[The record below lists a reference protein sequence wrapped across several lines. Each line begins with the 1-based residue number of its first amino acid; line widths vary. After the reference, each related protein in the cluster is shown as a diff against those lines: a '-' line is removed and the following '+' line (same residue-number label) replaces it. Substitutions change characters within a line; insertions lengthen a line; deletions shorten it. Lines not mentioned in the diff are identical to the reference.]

1 MSCSIIDKNLIDDLS
16 SYTLSETPQ
25 ELKIIFD
32 SKQVSLPATES
43 IVDISQF
50 KSLITLQPNYITE
63 YWQPIFINTDNSQ
76 IQTKKVNRNF
86 TAIVDK
92 LGIENFLSFKPQFD
106 NWTTDRNMSVD
117 WLLTDD
123 NFVFKPIYGLLGWIR
138 SPKIYK
144 LLDAPINT
152 VFTVTTGF
160 SATSLSGQDFDFGVG
175 NKLVKYNSDIIINL
189 SSSNDSNKFFNI
201 SNIKAT
207 NLIVD
212 YTSPI
217 PDHNVQLYISDGDLF
232 SYFLNSS
239 IQSRS
244 YTKGEFNRP
253 SLSYLSPTLWSDY
266 QHIYNIL
273 TRNLGQQ
280 LQESQYLWLS
290 KITSFLSTHP
300 IRDRITQEI
309 FSTTDIKDFLIE
321 LINIQ
326 PFSPQSEIG
335 ALNTLNKNIF
345 TLPTFTNILNDYS
358 YNNYRDGFINTKA
371 DLFSK
376 LISKYSPYI
385 LINSNAALKY
395 TGKLDSPNI
404 YFNQVLTCHCNK
416 LLENNVISNDMSLE
430 LSSDSDESYSLQTNF
445 TKNQSE
451 YDIVV
456 KSATQTKK
464 YNIPLY
470 DVAKD
475 FPLYH
480 VDKPISFSAGP
491 DIYIPVVAHANSC
504 GVPQEFNGFDFAPN
518 TNRITTAQAIQWP
531 KYKIEQDTLTDIL
544 DLESYIAFYDIEAI
558 SYKWELIS
566 GPTNGIKLTNVD
578 QLEVELSFTTFGKF
592 TLQLTVTL
600 DTLSF
605 LDTIDIYVVN
615 KTGCNVG
622 LDSEGMVT
630 FKERVPKFDPVTQQR
645 IGSDIVDNAESYI
658 DNDNFLIGQ
667 PSPVNFNRNRDGI
680 LENYL
685 DYRNTDPIII
695 PNDRNICKVPHILEL
710 MFSKYGAISILKTN
724 SYYNLQSRVI
734 LANDDGQRNAPGYV
748 GRLDTTARFNKFFYD
763 PIQSISDS
771 PSNLTIKYTNNNT
784 IMKLF
789 RITLEK
795 LRDNTTGRCKTIYQN
810 LLYQTTTASTQVDTK
825 GEQVTRYDRD
835 IPGQTNVFLRYKF
848 DPATRTA
855 ERNGDQELHAMPEL
869 SDFGIDLKPFGGRS
883 NLFDIHVPNITITDI
898 ALPKTKTD
906 IVKGHPIDQE
916 PIICHLREAEIFCSS
931 NDKYSYDASNPNIKW
946 LKGTYHPGL
955 GFLTNTNNQEY
966 HNKTSSLKFNPGNKT
981 TFVFKGPG
989 FYSAL
994 RGNTKNA
1001 SGISVSNP
1009 SYDFTKVAGGNGNS
1023 LEKLIDT
1030 KDLDDIDIHHGY
1042 RNMGGQ
1048 LGRLSKDHLLYDE
1061 YSGSYGA
1068 YSHTMRGRRLSI
1080 SDRIQGS
1087 NLLFSRIRNL
1097 EVKLNFLN
1105 QINLKNVA
1113 IWITFN
1119 TCAYVTDRVSPEEAG
1134 DPSDAD
1140 PQAPAFK
1147 NDPFFPLTDLSAN
1160 NNPIISNINWKYQ
1173 ALKNGKKQMDPKLF
1187 TTHTKIAQYL
1197 SDLQQYHKTQP
1208 GSYTLYLLNREHVD
1222 SNSTD
1227 TTLHFSDRFSKNLVP
1242 RNMNGDGHISPNQY
1256 VNTSNTIKLQPTL
1269 CIPDF
1274 INVDTD
1280 KYATA
1285 LKNNDMFLAVNN
1297 FIKFF
1302 NQPMFMG
1309 TTTETDPPGTIPKP
1323 NSSFGVTLH
1332 IEVFDDYDMVNLDT
1346 ISNLAIKTDNNPT
1359 PNKQIADSIF
1369 NSLCSWE
1376 IIVHTDT
1383 DTFADTDNLGKI
1395 HYGWEPYI
1403 PGYNFISAD
1412 PAIKSKIPPTVI
1424 DAPNTR
1430 LNDFSPCYYDANID
1444 KQITPLRRPSDL
1456 RFPSEAILLGLAALS
1471 IGIGMGGLIGLSV
1484 GFGLFMNALSAI
1496 SRFLSSIRLQERQEQ
1511 LARAFVKSVYTDRG
1525 YGGPDKIL
1533 LDVGI
1538 NKPFVYNL
1546 EAAIYKYSNTPLLRK
1561 KVRKY
1566 IKTNLVD
1573 PLKKFTVNDIK
1584 ELSDLVTPNTFADTS
1599 ALDLPSSPV
1608 IAQNPAEGPQ
1618 GTKGLKINDDTYVK
1632 SDSLVAYENN
1642 IYVTSTGNWELLNNT
1657 NIPISTLCENNLLA
1671 LNLDSLN
1678 KMSIVPGNRAYN
1690 YFNSGQYVT
1699 TDGEDRY
1706 DIVAKGKI
1714 IKNNQE
1720 YTILQFADNRPNAGS
1735 EIYLPDNI
1743 NSHIL
1748 VWTDY
1753 EPNKD
1758 NNNLVATSAMSHIF
1772 PKGTYGAGT
1781 PLINSSI
1788 LTHQLTQNSI
1798 PTIYDI
1804 FNNQHCNVKPT
1815 NRVTIYAADTAYA
1828 TMHEYDTVDPTFA
1841 YNLGVTDAPEV
1852 LQGLPEPLS
1861 HQLTAG
1867 YSYNIANIVDNNYMR
1882 KSSSF
1887 KHIKA
1892 ENDSSEIK
1900 FSHLLNNI
1908 HNYGSDNFNIVEL
1921 DNPTFTGI
1929 SNSGYIVVEND
1940 YDVGYSIGLRSQN
1953 YGGTIPEVLDGT
1965 LKNDPDVVY
1974 DNDALSNIMS
1984 RLRYLDSKGNAE
1996 AKLYSNMS
2004 ISQLTEVYES
2014 LNDDDID
2021 CDVNNTKPGCFKR
2034 QAKDQ
2039 LSRLHSEKNQLLN
2052 VLDRIGII
2060 YSNTYNIIYNS
2071 LRSDVIPH
2079 KIIYIEYDEEQTP
2092 ITIHESND
2100 IDRYWI
2106 NIDPEQQCK
2115 TSRDSSIKILVE
2127 AKYICF
2133 PTSSVVAGELGVIP
2147 TLDRDAQNICPSE
2160 AVDIS
2165 NDALSFDSGGN
2176 VFTYTF
2182 SDQEINRQKQRYSD
2196 KYGIPPSAWIL
2207 EPVIFPG
2214 PTVAGGGYTAT
2225 RSFFIRPGTNSTD
2238 ILVEVQE
2245 KYLTLSKEYFEE
2257 FIGSDN
2263 FSESF
2268 YEFAGKVKDI
2278 IPSSILNSTN
2288 LACRSRVIPRK
2299 LKKLDTHYDRFKV
2312 DFHGNLVRTLPD
2324 RGPGGPFT
2332 NVLGLWHCISTENK
2346 KYVTVPDYF
2355 KIKNEMI
2362 YRAYFGSID
2371 NLEHVSDYEDSLDP
2385 FEWIPYEYHPPF
2397 ADEQ

>member
-1 MSCSIIDKNLIDDLS
+1 MSCTIIDKNLIDDLS

-32 SKQVSLPATES
+32 SKQVPLPATES

-273 TRNLGQQ
+273 TKNLGQSFT
-280 LQESQYLWLS
+280 ESQYLWLS
-290 KITSFLSTHP
+290 KIASFLSTHP
-300 IRDRITQEI
+300 IRDRVTQEI
-309 FSTTDIKDFLIE
+309 FSATDIKDFLVE
-321 LINIQ
+321 LINTQ
-326 PFSPQSEIG
+326 PFSPQSEIE
-335 ALNTLNKNIF
+335 ALNTLNNNIF
-345 TLPTFTNILNDYS
+345 TLPIFTNILNDYS

-376 LISKYSPYI
+376 LINKYSPYI
-385 LINSNAALKY
+385 LINNNATVTY
-395 TGKLDSPNI
+395 SGKLDNPHI
-404 YFNQVLTCHCNK
+404 YFNQVLTCHCDK
-416 LLENNVISNDMSLE
+416 SLQDSVISNDMSFE
-430 LSSDSDESYSLQTNF
+430 LSSNSNESYSLQTNF
-445 TKNQSE
+445 INNQSE

-456 KSATQTKK
+456 KSTEQTKK

-475 FPLYH
+475 FPLYRI
-480 VDKPISFSAGP
+480 DKPVAFSAGP
-491 DIYIPVVAHANSC
+491 DIYIPIVANANSC
-504 GVPQEFNGFDFAPN
+504 GIPKKLNGFDFAPSL
-518 TNRITTAQAIQWP
+518 NRITSVQAIQWT
-531 KYKIEQDTLTDIL
+531 KYKIEQQTLDSIL
-544 DLESYIAFYDIEAI
+544 NIQENIPFYDIESI
-558 SYKWELIS
+558 SYSWELIS
-566 GPTNGIKLTNVD
+566 GPAEGIKLTNVD
-578 QLEVELSFTTFGKF
+578 KLEIELEFSTFGKF

-605 LDTIDIYVVN
+605 LDTVDIYVVN

-622 LDSEGMVT
+622 IDAEGLVA
-630 FKERVPKFDPVTQQR
+630 FKKEVPIIDPVTNEQT
-645 IGSDIVDNAESYI
+645 GLEIVDNADSYI
-658 DNDNFLIGQ
+658 SDGDFL
-667 PSPVNFNRNRDGI
+667 PSQTSPASFNRNRAGV
-680 LENYL
+680 LENFL
-685 DYRNTDPIII
+685 DYRNIDAIII
-695 PNDRNICKVPHILEL
+695 PNDRNICKVPNILEL
-710 MFSKYGAISILKTN
+710 LFSKYGAISIVKTN

-763 PIQSISDS
+763 PIKSISDS
-771 PSNLTIKYTNNNT
+771 NSNLTLRYSANNT
-784 IMKLF
+784 VMKLF

-795 LRDNTTGRCKTIYQN
+795 LRDKTTGRCKTIYQN
-810 LLYQTTTASTQVDTK
+810 LLYQTTTASVQADTK

-835 IPGQTNVFLRYKF
+835 IPGQSNTFLRYKF
-848 DPATRTA
+848 DTTTRTA
-855 ERNGDQELHAMPEL
+855 IRDGDQELHPMPEL
-869 SDFGIDLKPFGGRS
+869 SDFGIDLKPFGGRQ
-883 NLFDIHVPNITITDI
+883 NPFDIHIPGIDVTDI
-898 ALPKTKTD
+898 ALPKTKKD

-916 PIICHLREAEIFCSS
+916 PIICHLREAEIFCDTRP
-931 NDKYSYDASNPNIKW
+931 NFDYDASNPNTKW
-946 LKGTYHPGL
+946 LKGTYHPGI
-955 GFLTNTNNQEY
+955 GFLTNTKNQTY

-989 FYSAL
+989 FYSTL
-994 RGNTKNA
+994 RGETTSSSA
-1001 SGISVSNP
+1001 ISVSNP
-1009 SYDFTKVAGGNGNS
+1009 SYDVIREEAGNGQS
-1023 LEKLIDT
+1023 VEKLVDT

-1061 YSGSYGA
+1061 YSGSYGT

-1080 SDRIQGS
+1080 TDRIQGS

-1097 EVKLNFLN
+1097 EVKLNLLN
-1105 QINLKNVA
+1105 QINLKNTA
-1113 IWITFN
+1113 IWITF
-1119 TCAYVTDRVSPEEAG
+1119 TPCQHVTSRVIPEDEG
-1134 DPSDAD
+1134 LDPADAD
-1140 PQAPAFK
+1140 PQGPSFK
-1147 NDPFFPLTDLSAN
+1147 NDPFFPLTNLSRT
-1160 NNPIISNINWKYQ
+1160 NNPIISNIDWSYQ
-1173 ALKNGKKQMDPKLF
+1173 PLKDGKKQRDPTAFISHL
-1187 TTHTKIAQYL
+1187 KIGKYL
-1197 SDLQQYHKTQP
+1197 SDLQQYNSTQP

-1222 SNSTD
+1222 ANSTD
-1227 TTLHFSDRFSKNLVP
+1227 TTLHFSDRFAKNLVA
-1242 RNMNGDGHISPNQY
+1242 RNTNSDSSISPNQS
-1256 VNTSNTIKLQPTL
+1256 VNISNYIRLQPTL
-1269 CIPDF
+1269 CMPDF
-1274 INVDTD
+1274 IYNDTD
-1280 KYATA
+1280 QYVTA
-1285 LKNNDMFLAVNN
+1285 IKNNDIFLAVNS

-1302 NQPMFMG
+1302 NQPMFVG
-1309 TTTETDPPGTIPKP
+1309 ATKETDPPGTIEKP
-1323 NSSFGVTLH
+1323 NSSFTVTLN

-1376 IIVHTDT
+1376 IIVHTDA
-1383 DTFADTDNLGKI
+1383 DTFQDTDNLGKI
-1395 HYGWEPYI
+1395 DYGWEPHI

-1412 PAIKSKIPPTVI
+1412 PAIKSKIPPTVV

-1471 IGIGMGGLIGLSV
+1471 LGAGMGGLIGLSV

-1538 NKPFVYNL
+1538 NQPFLYNL
-1546 EAAIYKYSNTPLLRK
+1546 EAAIYKYSNTPILRK

-1566 IKTNLVD
+1566 IKTSLIN
-1573 PLKKFTVNDIK
+1573 PLKKFTVNDVSQ
-1584 ELSDLVTPNTFADTS
+1584 LLDLFSPSSFDSTSDLSIVDNIPN
-1599 ALDLPSSPV
+1599 
-1608 IAQNPAEGPQ
+1608 
-1618 GTKGLKINDDTYVK
+1618 GLKINPDVNVK
-1632 SDSLVAYENN
+1632 NDSLVLYNNN
-1642 IYVTSTGNWELLNNT
+1642 IYVTSTGNWQLLTND
-1657 NIPISTLCENNLLA
+1657 NIPISTLCENNVLSLD
-1671 LNLDSLN
+1671 LNNLN
-1678 KMSIVPGNRAYN
+1678 KMSLIPGNRAYN
-1690 YFNSGQYVT
+1690 YFSSGQYVT
-1699 TDGEDRY
+1699 TDGNDRY
-1706 DIVAKGKI
+1706 DIVRKGRI
-1714 IKNNQE
+1714 IKNNYE
-1720 YTILQFADNRPNAGS
+1720 YTVLQFADNRPNAGS
-1735 EIYLPDNI
+1735 EIYLPDDI
-1743 NSHIL
+1743 NTHIL
-1748 VWTDY
+1748 VWTDN
-1753 EPNKD
+1753 EPNKH
-1758 NNNLVATSAMSHIF
+1758 NNNLITTSAMPHIF
-1772 PKGTYGAGT
+1772 PRGTYGAGS

-1788 LTHQLTQNSI
+1788 LTHQLTQNSV

-1804 FNNQHCNVKPT
+1804 FNNQECNIKPSNRVSIYPT
-1815 NRVTIYAADTAYA
+1815 NTDYPI
-1828 TMHEYDTVDPTFA
+1828 MHEYTAVDPNFA
-1841 YNLGVTDAPEV
+1841 YNLGVKDAPDV

-1867 YSYNIANIVDNNYMR
+1867 YSYNISNIVDNNYIK

-1887 KHIKA
+1887 QHIKA
-1892 ENDSSEIK
+1892 ENDGSEIK

-1929 SNSGYIVVEND
+1929 PNSGYIVVEND
-1940 YDVGYSIGLRSQN
+1940 YDLGYSIGLRSQN
-1953 YGGTIPEVLDGT
+1953 YGGTIPEIIDGT
-1965 LKNDPDVVY
+1965 VKNDPNVLY

-1984 RLRYLDSKGNAE
+1984 RLRYLDSKGNPE

-2004 ISQLTEVYES
+2004 IAQLTKVYES
-2014 LNDDDID
+2014 LNDDDIN
-2021 CDVNNTKPGCFKR
+2021 CDSNNTKPGCFKR

-2039 LSRLHSEKNQLLN
+2039 LSRLYSEKNQLLN
-2052 VLDRIGII
+2052 LLNRIGII
-2060 YSNTYNIIYNS
+2060 HSNTYNIIYNP
-2071 LRSDVIPH
+2071 LRPDAIPH

-2160 AVDIS
+2160 VGDGNS
-2165 NDALSFDSGGN
+2165 DALSFDSAGN

-2182 SDQEINRQKQRYSD
+2182 SDQEINRQKQRYLQ
-2196 KYGIPPSAWIL
+2196 KYGIPLSAWIS
-2207 EPVIFPG
+2207 EPVVFPG
-2214 PTVAGGGYTAT
+2214 PTVAGGGSTAT

-2238 ILVEVQE
+2238 ILVEVEE
-2245 KYLTLSKEYFEE
+2245 KYLILSKEYFAE
-2257 FIGSDN
+2257 FIGGEN
-2263 FSESF
+2263 FGESF
-2268 YEFAGKVKDI
+2268 YEFTGKVKDI
-2278 IPSSILNSTN
+2278 IPSSILDSQY

-2332 NVLGLWHCISTENK
+2332 NVLGLWHCISAEDK
-2346 KYVTVPDYF
+2346 KYVTIPDYF

-2397 ADEQ
+2397 ADER